1 MSLDPMRLLR
11 WASGVALSD
20 DLPISDP
27 TPDPGLFGPA
37 SVTWRLQSEQWL
49 IAGGARSFLMQAA
62 HPVVA
67 QAALDHSHFAIDPF
81 GRVHR
86 TIQAMA
92 VVSFGTMREV
102 DDVARRINHIHGGV
116 TGMMSTSV
124 GRHTAG
130 AAYSAMDPHALLW
143 VHATL
148 IDSVL
153 TAYQS
158 FVGPLTAADRDQ
170 YWQESCR
177 YARKLGI
184 PDAVLPASYAAMQAY
199 LHDAYASG
207 EVAVGPAAKQIAQT
221 VLYPRLNPVRRS
233 VWGLVRLI
241 TAGQLPAATRRDYG
255 LPWTGVHQVAF
266 RGVCVIARL
275 LRRALPQVIGRSAVE
290 TYAERRVRGELPHS
304 PVTTRMTR

>member
-1 MSLDPMRLLR
+1 MRLIR

-27 TPDPGLFGPA
+27 APDPGLFGPG

-67 QAALDHSHFAIDPF
+67 QATLDHSHFAIDPF

-92 VVSFGTMREV
+92 VISFGTIREV
-102 DDVARRINHIHGGV
+102 DDVARRINHLHGCV
-116 TGMMSTSV
+116 TGTLSSSV
-124 GRHTAG
+124 GQHTAG
-130 AAYSAMDPHALLW
+130 AAYSATDPAALLW
-143 VHATL
+143 VHAAL

-158 FVGPLTAADRDQ
+158 FVGPLTAADLDQ

-177 YARKLGI
+177 YARKLGV
-184 PDAVLPASYAAMQAY
+184 PDALLPASYAAMQAY
-199 LHDAYASG
+199 LRDAYAAG
-207 EVAVGPAAKQIAQT
+207 EVAVGPAAKQIAHT
-221 VLYPRLNPVRRS
+221 VLYPRLHPLRRPL
-233 VWGLVRLI
+233 WGLVRLL
-241 TAGQLPAATRRDYG
+241 TAGQLPPAIRHDYG
-255 LPWTGVHQVAF
+255 LRWSGAHQVVF

-275 LRRALPQVIGRSAVE
+275 LRRALPQIVGRSAVE
-290 TYAERRVRGELPHS
+290 TYAERRVRGELQRS
-304 PVTTRMTR
+304 PVATGTSR